1 MIFRQVIT
9 LSDKILFYESLSN
22 LLDGWVTLLTGLKGF
37 SERLGSGILKAS
49 IDNLV
54 YFVENGDAL
63 NIAMRKIPDQFNEKE
78 IAIIEAGEQTG
89 LLKNSFESV
98 AIDLRMQEDLRRKI
112 IWALTYPVI
121 IVFFLLLAFL
131 VVMTYVIPQ
140 ILPLLVETTTE
151 LSFATRSLIATSEFS
166 QKNFWYIIAWVL
178 GCTFMFRGYTSTSSG
193 KAWLDKMLIV
203 FPLFGRI
210 YRSYLVVQVLST
222 FALLLSSGVSIVRSL
237 RLTAAS
243 AGNVVIYSM
252 FHQIAESLSRGSKL
266 TESMKEVDPT
276 HMFFGLDILQMM
288 ETGERTSTVHIV
300 ARKISEQY
308 RREVDAALA
317 VMVKFIEPF
326 ALLISGVFVLWFA
339 VAIFSAIM
347 QIVSI
352 AGV

>member
-1 MIFRQVIT
+1 
-9 LSDKILFYESLSN
+9 
-22 LLDGWVTLLTGLKGF
+22 
-37 SERLGSGILKAS
+37 
-49 IDNLV
+49 
-54 YFVENGDAL
+54 
-63 NIAMRKIPDQFNEKE
+63 
-78 IAIIEAGEQTG
+78 
-89 LLKNSFESV
+89 
-98 AIDLRMQEDLRRKI
+98 
-112 IWALTYPVI
+112 
-121 IVFFLLLAFL
+121 
-131 VVMTYVIPQ
+131 
-140 ILPLLVETTTE
+140 
-151 LSFATRSLIATSEFS
+151 
-166 QKNFWYIIAWVL
+166 
-178 GCTFMFRGYTSTSSG
+178 MFRGYTSTSSG
-193 KAWLDKMLIV
+193 KAWLDKMLII

-288 ETGERTSTVHIV
+288 ETGERTSTVHVV